1 MQPIRTT
8 NHIDWGNFLDQDH
21 KKSDFILDFSIDAGF
36 SFSTALILRK
46 FKKTKH
52 QPKPIEANSLTCL
65 SRRKF
70 QFANLISAEGFLIK
84 SINIQQLDSLSY
96 TTTDPYHIEA
106 CFQIPDIDNSK
117 FKEII
122 IRRAQGNK
130 AQETDTATA
139 FLVEYFS
146 KLCESLKDQIIMFIE
161 LSGYYAKFK
170 PSTIN
175 LYITQNKKTLRIIQ
189 SGTNCNTAGQNPLHP
204 GQLTSQTI
212 REIYEYQIG
221 ISDDLRKLYQ
231 KGVHYKFLEFH
242 EESLLCFYKIIED
255 IFKTESFTKKL
266 SHTLF
271 EVDDPKVASSIRG
284 SSQRTV
290 MIFIYQYLVKNFRK
304 NTTKEKPPET
314 KLLLDLIKLSNL
326 RNDVAHGVKK
336 VNIDAHSLQL
346 AQEMALFMMNTLPNK
361 KHS

>member
-8 NHIDWGNFLDQDH
+8 NHINWESFLDQDH

-36 SFSTALILRK
+36 SFSTALIFRK
-46 FKKTKH
+46 FEKTRH
-52 QPKPIEANSLTCL
+52 HPKPIEANSVTHL
-65 SRRKF
+65 SKRKF
-70 QFANLISAEGFLIK
+70 HFANLISAEGLIIK
-84 SINIQQLDSLSY
+84 SINIQQFDPFSY

-106 CFQIPDIDNSK
+106 YFQIPDIDNSK
-117 FKEII
+117 LKGII
-122 IRRAQGNK
+122 ARKAQKNK
-130 AQETDTATA
+130 AQETGAATA

-175 LYITQNKKTLRIIQ
+175 LYITQNKQTLRIIQ
-189 SGTNCNTAGQNPLHP
+189 SGSNCNTAGQHPLHP
-204 GQLTSQTI
+204 GQLTNKTI
-212 REIYEYQIG
+212 QKIYEYQTG
-221 ISDDLRKLYQ
+221 IPDDLRKLYQ

-255 IFKTESFTKKL
+255 TFKTESFTKKL

-290 MIFIYQYLVKNFRK
+290 MIFIYQYLEKNSRK
-304 NTTKEKPPET
+304 NITKEKPPEIE
-314 KLLLDLIKLSNL
+314 LLLDLIKISNL

-346 AQEMALFMMNTLPNK
+346 AQEMALFMMDTLTNK
-361 KHS
+361 S